1 VLSFRDAA
9 ILNAY
14 SKEEGL
20 KARLREELKAV
31 DLLTSCF
38 EGHCDLRT
46 CVSQR
51 FFSPPCSCSACLL
64 TAVWLLLQASGGFA
78 VGGEAGGL
86 REALAEQGRG
96 QDAGRDDEPA

>member
-1 VLSFRDAA
+1 MIIVGVHPVTEQGAAGWGHWVAFVANKHRGQREYILLDSDNHRVLSFRDAA

-51 FFSPPCSCSACLL
+51 FFSPPCSC
-64 TAVWLLLQASGGFA
+64 
-78 VGGEAGGL
+78 
-86 REALAEQGRG
+86 
-96 QDAGRDDEPA
+96 